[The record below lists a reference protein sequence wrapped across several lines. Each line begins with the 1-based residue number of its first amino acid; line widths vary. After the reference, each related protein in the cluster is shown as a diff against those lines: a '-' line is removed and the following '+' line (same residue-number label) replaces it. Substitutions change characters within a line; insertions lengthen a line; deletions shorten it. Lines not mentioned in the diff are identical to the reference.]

1 MAMTDIMANAEQS
14 IDINLCDGQYMFKF
28 DSNNISEK
36 TMDTLKRAVFNALK
50 PKEIKPRKKI
60 RITDLTP
67 EQLAAKRASRIRW
80 YNKNKETI
88 KIYMENTI

>member
-14 IDINLCDGQYMFKF
+14 NIYIDLCDGQSIVKF

-50 PKEIKPRKKI
+50 PR
-60 RITDLTP
+60 
-67 EQLAAKRASRIRW
+67 
-80 YNKNKETI
+80 N
-88 KIYMENTI
+88 